1 MTLWQKIEH
10 RAWECFFSS
19 ADIENGIISGVYS
32 DGVMWGASY
41 YVSVAENSMTWV
53 DVNDATDISVYT
65 RSELPEGL
73 TEVVTRSVVS
83 SVRFL

>member
-10 RAWECFFSS
+10 RAWECYYSS
-19 ADIENGIISGVYS
+19 ATIEDGIISGVYS
-32 DGVMWGASY
+32 DGVAWGTSY
-41 YVSVAENSMTWV
+41 YISTTQNTMTWV
-53 DVNDATDISVYT
+53 DINDATDISVYT

-73 TEVVTRSVVS
+73 TAVATRSVVS